1 MGAGMQQPPMEQG
14 GGSGNAWLDVAN
26 VLFEPGAVFERVR
39 ARPSFLAP
47 YLTIIAVQVII
58 FFVNM
63 PILQAA
69 IQAQM
74 AAAGAPAGGAGP
86 STGMLVGFGLG
97 FLLIILTIVFLISG
111 VLLWVLVSVFGGD
124 GKFTTLLSVS
134 LYSAVPAAAL
144 LSIVGT
150 IVLHVQ
156 GTAGITSPQDMQP
169 ALGLDLLSPGAKGFV
184 GAILKG
190 INPFTVWGL
199 FLTAIGV
206 STTHRLSKG
215 TGYTVAIVSFVISL
229 LIGGSL
235 AAVFGR

>member
-1 MGAGMQQPPMEQG
+1 MGAGMQQPPMQQ

-47 YLTIIAVQVII
+47 YITIMAVQVIV
-58 FFVNM
+58 FFVNL
-63 PILQAA
+63 PILQIAV
-69 IQAQM
+69 QAQM
-74 AAAGAPAGGAGP
+74 GAAAAGRPAPSA
-86 STGMLVGFGLG
+86 GMLVGFGLG

-111 VLLWVLVSVFGGD
+111 TILWVLVSVFGGD

-144 LSIVGT
+144 LAIVGT
-150 IVLHVQ
+150 IVLHIQ
-156 GTAGITSPQDMQP
+156 GTAGITSPADMQP

-190 INPFTVWGL
+190 INPFSVWGV

-215 TGYTVAIVSFVISL
+215 TGYTVAITALVIGL
-229 LIGGSL
+229 LVGGSL
-235 AAVFGR
+235 AAVFTR

>member
-1 MGAGMQQPPMEQG
+1 MGQGIQQPTTEPAP
-14 GGSGNAWLDVAN
+14 GNAFLDVAN

-47 YLTIIAVQVII
+47 YLAIIAVQVIL
-58 FFVNM
+58 FFVNL
-63 PILQAA
+63 PILQIA

-74 AAAGAPAGGAGP
+74 RAAAAGSPAPSAGV
-86 STGMLVGFGLG
+86 LVAFGLG
-97 FLLIILTIVFLISG
+97 FLLIILTIVFMISAT
-111 VLLWVLVSVFGGD
+111 LLWVLVSVFGGD

-134 LYSAVPAAAL
+134 LYSAIPAAAL

-169 ALGLDLLSPGAKGFV
+169 ALGLDLLSPGVKGFV

-190 INPFTVWGL
+190 INPFTIWGL

-215 TGYTVAIVSFVISL
+215 TGYTVAIVAFVISL
-229 LIGGSL
+229 LIAGGLS
-235 AAVFGR
+235 AAFGR